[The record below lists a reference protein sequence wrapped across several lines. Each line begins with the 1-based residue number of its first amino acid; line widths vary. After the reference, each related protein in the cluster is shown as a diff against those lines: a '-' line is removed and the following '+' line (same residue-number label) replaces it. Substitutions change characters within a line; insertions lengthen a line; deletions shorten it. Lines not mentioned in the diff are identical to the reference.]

1 MPAFLPLVALLLA
14 FIITFHSSVLILL
27 GGLALSFFMLCL
39 SLMNTFPKLRQKLF
53 RASLFLCLTFLFSL
67 RISYLDDWSAF
78 KNSPL
83 KAKTEALQS
92 GIIHRLQATKL
103 SPKTQR
109 LALAMALGHIERDEE
124 GQAIRQEFV
133 GSGVAHIL
141 AVSGF
146 HLALVTGLIA
156 LLISP
161 LPYRGAYKRLKLL
174 ILFLA
179 TWLFVL
185 LTGSAP
191 ATLRAGFMLSLY
203 LFGLAL
209 ERPVSML
216 NILALSLLVQLLLV
230 PSLIVS
236 AGFWLSHIAVLSIYL
251 FFQKVYG
258 LVPHIS
264 FRPLRYAWESF
275 ALTLSVQI
283 LILPL
288 CFYFF
293 GGLSWAFLFTALP
306 MTLLATLFIPLSLL
320 LFSLNA
326 FGFNPNFLENCLN
339 FLGELMSKLTHFAS
353 SLDCLYQE
361 AELPLWGLLLY
372 YALIALLIILL
383 RRRSKRRVFSL

>member
-1 MPAFLPLVALLLA
+1 MPVFLPLLALLLA
-14 FIITFHSSVLILL
+14 FIISFHSSVLILL

-39 SLMNTFPKLRQKLF
+39 SLINSFPKLRQKFF
-53 RASLFLCLTFLFSL
+53 RASLFLCLTVLFSL
-67 RISYLDDWSAF
+67 RITYLADWDGF
-78 KNSPL
+78 RNSSL
-83 KAKTEALQS
+83 RAKTEALQS
-92 GIIHRLQATKL
+92 GIIHRLEARNL

-109 LALAMALGHIERDEE
+109 LALAMALGHIERNEE

-156 LLISP
+156 LIISP

-203 LFGLAL
+203 LFGRAL

-216 NILALSLLVQLLLV
+216 NILALSLLSQLLFI
-230 PSLIVS
+230 PSLVVS

-251 FFQKVYG
+251 FYPKVYG
-258 LVPHIS
+258 LLPHIS
-264 FRPLRYAWESF
+264 FAPLRYAWESF
-275 ALTLSVQI
+275 ALTLAVQI
-283 LILPL
+283 LVLPL

-293 GGLSWAFLFTALP
+293 GGLSWAFLFTVLP
-306 MTLLATLFIPLSLL
+306 MTLLASLFIPLSLL

-326 FGFNPNFLENCLN
+326 FGLSPHILENCLN
-339 FLGELMSKLTHFAS
+339 FLGEVMGKLTHFAS
-353 SLDCLYQE
+353 SLDWLYQE
-361 AELPLWGLLLY
+361 FELPLWGLLLY
-372 YALIALLIILL
+372 YALIALLIILYNETKARKAL
-383 RRRSKRRVFSL
+383 AL